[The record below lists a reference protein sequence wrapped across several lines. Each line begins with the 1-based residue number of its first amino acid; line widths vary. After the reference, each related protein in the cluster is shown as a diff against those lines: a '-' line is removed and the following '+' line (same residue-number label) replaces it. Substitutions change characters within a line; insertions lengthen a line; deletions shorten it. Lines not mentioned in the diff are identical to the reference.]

1 MAEDETV
8 RLYLV
13 REVQHEAGWLSRDF
27 KRVLFTKAEGE
38 WSHRVANAD
47 WLPRGRMLPWRD
59 KALEAAKHRLLD
71 SLDGTAYFE
80 EPDDRL
86 PK

>member
-1 MAEDETV
+1 MAEEETV

-13 REVQHEAGWLSRDF
+13 REVEREAGWRSREF
-27 KRVLFTKAEGE
+27 MRVLFTKAEGE

-47 WLPRGRMLPWRD
+47 WLPRGRMLPWRNTT
-59 KALEAAKHRLLD
+59 LEEAKQRLLD
-71 SLDGTAYFE
+71 SQDGSACFE
-80 EPDDRL
+80 EPGARL